1 MNKQFEYEIPRNV
14 KDIILS
20 DGYYV
25 KMNRHYTATVRDL
38 SSFVWAINN
47 CDTDENFGVV
57 TNKSNDKDSKPFFI
71 QMMQIIHAFKG
82 FSIFNREFPHQ
93 FIECE
98 NENETISIK
107 TKGGK
112 RITLSVM
119 ENANCVDIA
128 YHDAPIEPINN
139 GNSNIPQFEII
150 GFNCGGTPVKR
161 TAVTIATIM
170 LK

>member
-1 MNKQFEYEIPRNV
+1 MNKQFEYEIPNNV

-25 KMNRHYTATVRDL
+25 KMNQHYTATVRDL

-47 CDTDENFGVV
+47 CNPDENFGVV
-57 TNKSNDKDSKPFFI
+57 TNQSNDKDSKPFFV

-112 RITLSVM
+112 RITVSVI
-119 ENANCVDIA
+119 ERANCVDIA

>member
-25 KMNRHYTATVRDL
+25 KMNQHYTATVRDL
-38 SSFVWAINN
+38 ASFVWAINN
-47 CDTDENFGVV
+47 CNPDENFGVV
-57 TNKSNDKDSKPFFI
+57 TNQSNDKNSKPFFI
-71 QMMQIIHAFKG
+71 QMMQIIYAFKG
-82 FSIFNREFPHQ
+82 FATFNSNFTHQ
-93 FIECE
+93 FVQCE

-112 RITLSVM
+112 RITVSVI
-119 ENANCVDIA
+119 EGANCIDIVS
-128 YHDAPIEPINN
+128 HDSPIEPINN
-139 GNSNIPQFEII
+139 GSKDIPQFEII

-161 TAVTIATIM
+161 TPVTLTTIM

>member
-1 MNKQFEYEIPRNV
+1 MNKQFEYEIPKNV

-25 KMNRHYTATVRDL
+25 KMNQHYTATVRDL

-57 TNKSNDKDSKPFFI
+57 TNQSNDKDSELFFI
-71 QMMQIIHAFKG
+71 QMMQIIFAFKG
-82 FSIFNREFPHQ
+82 FATFNSCYPHQ
-93 FIECE
+93 FVQCKEV
-98 NENETISIK
+98 NETISIK

-112 RITLSVM
+112 RITISVM
-119 ENANCVDIA
+119 ENASCVDIA
-128 YHDAPIEPINN
+128 YHDAPMERNE
-139 GNSNIPQFEII
+139 NIPQFEII
-150 GFNCGGTPVKR
+150 GFNCGATPVKR

>member
-1 MNKQFEYEIPRNV
+1 MNQ
-14 KDIILS
+14 
-20 DGYYV
+20 
-25 KMNRHYTATVRDL
+25 HYTATVRDL

-57 TNKSNDKDSKPFFI
+57 TNQSNDKDSKPFFI
-71 QMMQIIHAFKG
+71 QMMQIIYAFKG
-82 FSIFNREFPHQ
+82 FATFNSSFQHQ
-93 FIECE
+93 FVECE

-107 TKGGK
+107 TKSGK

-128 YHDAPIEPINN
+128 YHDAPIEANED
-139 GNSNIPQFEII
+139 IPQFEII
-150 GFNCGGTPVKR
+150 GFNGGKTPVKR
-161 TAVTIATIM
+161 TPVTLATIM